1 MALAEQYK
9 WIFSSKKVV
18 FVKQGRSKD
27 RDIPMAEV
35 RFETKEI
42 VSKVL
47 KMFVE
52 KRKAGQDFGRV
63 YMANCVTLA
72 TRVRVDLMKAIAKQ
86 FGGKDDQEMY
96 VGALTSRPILR
107 IKNVKSQKTR
117 ILTFTDSISRF
128 GKKLDLEDLDEAYRR
143 AGRAFTGQ
151 MEQNFVVLTDGR
163 RAPAP
168 APAELRNG
176 CPSENAKKRP
186 MEDQHLV
193 FN

>member
-1 MALAEQYK
+1 M
-9 WIFSSKKVV
+9 WICAIAKEFIKTTDPESSEKVV

-42 VSKVL
+42 ASKVR

-72 TRVRVDLMKAIAKQ
+72 TRVRIDLMKAIAKQ

-96 VGALTSRPILR
+96 VSAFTSRPILR
-107 IKNVKSQKTR
+107 IKNVKSQKTG
-117 ILTFTDSISRF
+117 ILTFTDPISR
-128 GKKLDLEDLDEAYRR
+128 
-143 AGRAFTGQ
+143 
-151 MEQNFVVLTDGR
+151 
-163 RAPAP
+163 
-168 APAELRNG
+168 
-176 CPSENAKKRP
+176 S
-186 MEDQHLV
+186 
-193 FN
+193 